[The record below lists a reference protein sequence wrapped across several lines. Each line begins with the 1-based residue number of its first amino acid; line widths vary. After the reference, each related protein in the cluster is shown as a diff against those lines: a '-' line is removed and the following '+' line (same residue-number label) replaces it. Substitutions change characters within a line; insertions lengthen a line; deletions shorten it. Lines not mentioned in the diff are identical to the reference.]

1 MRDIAILGE
10 SKLARTLGNRYMG
23 RGINVTFGVKKG
35 FEITD
40 IEWKIYNKLSDK
52 VLPYKEAIEKSE
64 VVFICC
70 ENDCLKTIC
79 NLLQQAES
87 QKKMIVDCTNGV
99 YGAGLECNTSAIKK
113 LLGGKNLFK
122 AFNNL
127 GLDYPNSD
135 PLGIIQETYYCGD
148 NNENKLKLKKWIEL
162 AGFKAIDAGAFENAT
177 LLEAFYHLK
186 MKISHQQEQRN
197 NCHFKLISV

>member
-23 RGINVTFGVKKG
+23 RGINVIFGVKND

-52 VLPYKEAIEKSE
+52 VLPYQEAIEKAD
-64 VVFICC
+64 VIFICC
-70 ENDCLKTIC
+70 ENDCLKTVC
-79 NLLQQAES
+79 QLLQQAEN
-87 QKKMIVDCTNGV
+87 QDKIIVDCTNGV
-99 YGAGLECNTSAIKK
+99 YTSGLESNTSAIKK

-148 NNENKLKLKKWIEL
+148 NNEHKQKLKKWIEL
-162 AGFKAIDAGAFENAT
+162 AGFKAIDAGEFENAT

-186 MKISHQQEQRN
+186 MKISNQQQQSS

>member
-1 MRDIAILGE
+1 MRDLVILGE

-23 RGINVTFGVKKG
+23 RGINVIFGVKPD

-40 IEWKIYNKLSDK
+40 IEWKIYNKLMDK
-52 VLPYKEAIEKSE
+52 VLPYEEAIEKSD
-64 VVFICC
+64 VIFICC
-70 ENDCLKTIC
+70 ENECLETIC
-79 NLLQQAES
+79 GLLQNQN
-87 QKKMIVDCTNGV
+87 KVIVDCTNGAFT
-99 YGAGLECNTSAIKK
+99 AGIASNTLAIKK
-113 LLGGKNLFK
+113 HLEGSHLFK

-127 GLDYPNSD
+127 GLDYPSSD

-148 NNENKLKLKKWIEL
+148 DNEHKQKVKKWIEL
-162 AGFKAIDAGAFENAT
+162 AGFKAIDAGEFENAG

-186 MKISHQQEQRN
+186 MKISNQQQSS